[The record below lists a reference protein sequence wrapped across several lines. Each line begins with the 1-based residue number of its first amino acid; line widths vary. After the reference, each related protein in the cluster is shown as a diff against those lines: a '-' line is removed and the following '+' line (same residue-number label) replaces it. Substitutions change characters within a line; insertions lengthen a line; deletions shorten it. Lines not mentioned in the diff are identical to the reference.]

1 MQEVG
6 SVSVK
11 IVGDEQG
18 LQQAI
23 SRAQALLKEFG
34 VSADDAA
41 KKLGA
46 IATPAESLAKSI
58 SSLKGSSSGI
68 GAEFDK
74 ISTAA
79 AKISSSSA
87 GITTAAASISNMST
101 SATSMGHNMA
111 YAAESLTNVNEAI
124 SALHG
129 NAKNVDLSKVFEAK
143 NLDGV
148 IKKVSNITDNLKELK
163 AAADD
168 AGNSLSRIGLPP
180 DTIKDLRE
188 ASNSIKSISR
198 AVAKQASTALKF
210 TALDELK
217 KNYKVQASVK
227 WGDIGASVLE
237 SLKQNYKVQASLKWG
252 NVGSS
257 VLDALKRKYTVN
269 AEIKYTPGG
278 YALGSVLDRL
288 DKKYS
293 VNADVKLKGVSE
305 ISNALRNM
313 RSLKTEADKVSEAV
327 DKLNRGWF
335 RFPETKVSEPM
346 GFNLPAPGMPQP
358 QPPPAPT
365 GWLAHA
371 DAIEQAGR
379 RMEVLRD
386 RNRGLI
392 DGLRTAGIT
401 AMASTAPIVGLAVSA
416 VSTYSEFNYQ
426 LTRTASLFSKL
437 EPPGPVAD
445 DLKKITKEV
454 AALSKFTPS
463 EIIQGFEKLA
473 MAGMSAEGAMQSIA
487 PTVRLATIANE
498 DLVQTADRLTNMMA
512 SANMRTSQVADAV
525 NILGGVA
532 ASTNTNVSELAEAHR
547 VAGNVSSLAGAQ
559 FEDLTIALGLMANM
573 GIKGAEAGHGI
584 KLMFNYLTSGSKN
597 AKKAL
602 SEMNITSDL
611 VQREGLLGI
620 ISRLE
625 EYRGKLK
632 MAGGDTQLLD
642 DIFNAFS
649 SRAGPKVIAMFQQGS
664 ASMRKMTAE
673 VRRLKQENFA
683 EVFEK
688 RIMDEMKGSFDK
700 LAAATETFK
709 IDLGETLALGVKP
722 LIDGITGLIN
732 EFNNMNEPM
741 RAASQVA
748 LGLGVALSGVAFIAG
763 SASLAI
769 GAMIPAILAIGAAK
783 GATNLKESFDVLFS
797 SIKNVGQALTKNRSL
812 SAASNTSFLSM
823 SESIKS
829 SIGSMRNFVSA
840 AGGPSK
846 AMASIA
852 KSLVSATMQIGKYAA
867 FVSGVFVG
875 AMYATDKV
883 LESFGLK
890 AKESKSSFS
899 MLVDV
904 IAGSLKS
911 FGDLKATLYEVGRL
925 IQLNVSSIFKEFS
938 EEDLEKFLEDTRK
951 KADELRNGAEKAAKA
966 TGKVAGNAKDA
977 SNNLSKVDVSKL
989 REDISGV
996 DDSLKSII
1004 DLADDLGRQL
1014 EKMSAGPGIA
1024 PIIEI
1029 KHTLES
1035 DYQSLSD
1042 ALDKVQKAYAD
1053 AAKSINENTKLSEQQ
1068 KGAELASAGGMVAR
1082 AQDTKLIGEATA
1094 LGVAAAS
1101 ISKAL
1106 LDVPLY
1112 DFNDT
1117 LKESKNLLKQYNVSF
1132 DEVIKQMAKSVA
1144 QLTSALNREADKL
1157 RLGTAVRMLSSEFGG
1172 LITDIAQLRAEA
1184 GQRAEVVG
1192 GDVGSEHLA
1201 EAANKAGAMI
1211 EGEMLPAIRS
1221 LQLEAYETALGLKGV
1236 DKVLY
1241 DASSAIEQYSKAAN
1255 LYANAFPEL
1264 TYEIREYADQLK
1276 KAQQQLA
1283 AEKIVAS
1290 FNETSMGMYKFAIE
1304 SEKTRKHLET
1314 LGEAGKVAESRLAKM
1329 PKIETLGQ
1337 ALQGLVGKVFDS
1349 VMSSLKAEASQD
1361 VKTQAVEDIS
1371 DSIAGA
1377 ITGSFD
1383 AGKLGTAIFNVAMD
1397 ANKELRNSLLSILGF
1412 DVPKVEP
1419 VMPKDPRITDYDRAE
1434 ASLKMFKSSNL
1445 AASALEMVSSSA
1457 ENAAVALSN
1466 LTDNILKA
1474 GEDSFKRHIKG
1485 LGLMSDHREKVIS
1498 DPGYVEAVSGI
1509 EDALKETIS
1518 SPAISEEAVEALPVS
1533 APQAAMYIPGMPG
1546 LGSLMGMVAASVGD
1560 LGTAANDAATAT
1572 TDMADSVEKVA
1583 DTMASVP
1590 EKVSKFESALT
1601 GLFGWFKS
1609 LFSSGGSAAEKAAG
1623 AAVGGSDKI
1632 FNDAMSALDGIG
1644 EQAAGQD
1651 LAADVGMAGA
1661 SSAAGVATAAS
1672 ALGTALSAIGAGIVG
1687 AATAFFALSG
1697 PVQALIVGVAGL
1709 ALALV
1714 ALQAGAALMY
1724 YKFFEL
1730 SQQTESYK
1738 RFQAALEGATDRV
1751 VQALE
1756 PFWANLMP
1764 LAGLFSYTLDVLLPL
1779 AAGFA
1784 NTETIA
1790 RMLFEVF
1797 KVGAIIVAGAMI
1809 AIGHF
1814 ASMMIAGAVAVL
1826 NVFAGIVDVFS
1837 NMRHIDKMFYNMMLD
1852 ANAFL
1857 LEGLAD
1863 LIRVFFDLPTAIGNA
1878 LKAVSGVIIGGIG
1891 LVVLGIEFVLSSFYN
1906 AILEFAS
1913 KLLTFVKFV
1922 AGIAEAL
1929 NLAPEG
1935 TAEAVQKLINGISG
1949 ISYNLSDGLGM
1960 AIIEGAQ
1967 NAFQFDDLDGENPI
1981 SSYMEDV
1988 AAGLRDNKEDIPET
2002 GLGRS
2007 LRDLAGGIQDLSP
2020 DLSQMHE
2027 NFNDLLNLDY
2037 DEAKERGNFLADLKE
2052 TNKEFGEELTNVPQ
2066 GFKVAA
2072 ARFRAIAAE
2081 SMGAGPG
2088 RIAGDG
2094 NDIPTGTPGNNFY
2107 IDMLNVNSDRPMDLS
2122 EELEREARRR
2132 TLGVGGAVP
2141 YNDGINNGSGG

>member
-11 IVGDEQG
+11 IVGDEQD
-18 LQQAI
+18 LQASI
-23 SRAQALLKEFG
+23 KRA
-34 VSADDAA
+34 SAELNKLSVATENVA
-41 KKLGA
+41 SKLGKSAAGLYA
-46 IATPAESLAKSI
+46 IGR
-58 SSLKGSSSGI
+58 GSSSAAQGI
-68 GAEFDK
+68 NK
-74 ISTAA
+74 ISEALAELENKSSSIGSA
-79 AKISSSSA
+79 AKNISKIRGA
-87 GITTAAASISNMST
+87 AQQAYHGISPGISQPTTSPS
-101 SATSMGHNMA
+101 
-111 YAAESLTNVNEAI
+111 
-124 SALHG
+124 
-129 NAKNVDLSKVFEAK
+129 
-143 NLDGV
+143 
-148 IKKVSNITDNLKELK
+148 
-163 AAADD
+163 
-168 AGNSLSRIGLPP
+168 
-180 DTIKDLRE
+180 
-188 ASNSIKSISR
+188 
-198 AVAKQASTALKF
+198 
-210 TALDELK
+210 
-217 KNYKVQASVK
+217 
-227 WGDIGASVLE
+227 
-237 SLKQNYKVQASLKWG
+237 
-252 NVGSS
+252 
-257 VLDALKRKYTVN
+257 
-269 AEIKYTPGG
+269 
-278 YALGSVLDRL
+278 
-288 DKKYS
+288 
-293 VNADVKLKGVSE
+293 
-305 ISNALRNM
+305 
-313 RSLKTEADKVSEAV
+313 
-327 DKLNRGWF
+327 
-335 RFPETKVSEPM
+335 
-346 GFNLPAPGMPQP
+346 PQP
-358 QPPPAPT
+358 YPVPLPLPPAPA
-365 GWLAHA
+365 GWLSYA

-688 RIMDEMKGSFDK
+688 RIMDEMKGSLDK

-769 GAMIPAILAIGAAK
+769 GGMMPAILAIGAAK

-812 SAASNTSFLSM
+812 SAASNTSFSSM

-829 SIGSMRNFVSA
+829 SIGSMQNFVSA
-840 AGGPSK
+840 AGGPRK

-852 KSLVSATMQIGKYAA
+852 KSLVSATMQIAKYAA
-867 FVSGVFVG
+867 LVSGVFVG

-1042 ALDKVQKAYAD
+1042 ALDKVQKAYVD

-1068 KGAELASAGGMVAR
+1068 KRAELSAAGGMVAR
-1082 AQDTKLIGEATA
+1082 AQDAKLIGEATA

-1132 DEVIKQMAKSVA
+1132 DRVIEQMAKSVA

-1172 LITDIAQLRAEA
+1172 LVADIAQLRAEA
-1184 GQRAEVVG
+1184 GQRADIVG
-1192 GDVGSEHLA
+1192 GDEGSRYFA

-1255 LYANAFPEL
+1255 LYADAFPEL

-1276 KAQQQLA
+1276 EAQQQLA

-1290 FNETSMGMYKFAIE
+1290 FNETSMGMYEFAIE

-1314 LGEAGKVAESRLAKM
+1314 LGEAGKVAASRLAKM

-1349 VMSSLKAEASQD
+1349 VMSGLKAEASQD
-1361 VKTQAVEDIS
+1361 VKTQAVADIS

-1383 AGKLGTAIFNVAMD
+1383 AGKFGTAIFNVAMD

-1445 AASALEMVSSSA
+1445 AASALEMVRSSA

-1518 SPAISEEAVEALPVS
+1518 SPAISEEAAKALPAS

-1560 LGTAANDAATAT
+1560 LGTAAKDAATAT
-1572 TDMADSVEKVA
+1572 TDMASSVEKVA
-1583 DTMASVP
+1583 DIITSVP
-1590 EKVSKFESALT
+1590 EKVSKLESALT
-1601 GLFGWFKS
+1601 G
-1609 LFSSGGSAAEKAAG
+1609 A
-1623 AAVGGSDKI
+1623 
-1632 FNDAMSALDGIG
+1632 DGIG

-1651 LAADVGMAGA
+1651 LSAGLSSAGVALGVGLTAAGA
-1661 SSAAGVATAAS
+1661 SAVAIVSVLQTVFSAVQGAVSNLVSGIAQLIPEQRLSNAFSEAAP
-1672 ALGTALSAIGAGIVG
+1672 SAIMLGMALAYLG
-1687 AATAFFALSG
+1687 AA
-1697 PVQALIVGVAGL
+1697 VASV
-1709 ALALV
+1709 ALV
-1714 ALQAGAALMY
+1714 IAPIA
-1724 YKFFEL
+1724 
-1730 SQQTESYK
+1730 
-1738 RFQAALEGATDRV
+1738 
-1751 VQALE
+1751 
-1756 PFWANLMP
+1756 P
-1764 LAGLFSYTLDVLLPL
+1764 TL
-1779 AAGFA
+1779 
-1784 NTETIA
+1784 
-1790 RMLFEVF
+1790 
-1797 KVGAIIVAGAMI
+1797 
-1809 AIGHF
+1809 
-1814 ASMMIAGAVAVL
+1814 
-1826 NVFAGIVDVFS
+1826 
-1837 NMRHIDKMFYNMMLD
+1837 
-1852 ANAFL
+1852 
-1857 LEGLAD
+1857 
-1863 LIRVFFDLPTAIGNA
+1863 
-1878 LKAVSGVIIGGIG
+1878 IG
-1891 LVVLGIEFVLSSFYN
+1891 LVVATIPAAVALGVLTFAATLLSMAILGFVTGPLLMLTVAVMAIAGLFGIFAALIPETEAFQRAMSVVSHVVDKFVGVLSEGMLDPLMAF
-1906 AILEFAS
+1906 AGLFAAFMKALEP
-1913 KLLTFVKFV
+1913 LLNMFV
-1922 AGIAEAL
+1922 AGI
-1929 NLAPEG
+1929 NKLAPH
-1935 TAEAVQKLINGISG
+1935 LFN
-1949 ISYNLSDGLGM
+1949 M
-1960 AIIEGAQ
+1960 
-1967 NAFQFDDLDGENPI
+1967 
-1981 SSYMEDV
+1981 M
-1988 AAGLRDNKEDIPET
+1988 
-2002 GLGRS
+2002 
-2007 LRDLAGGIQDLSP
+2007 RDLAVAFLHLVEFSMHVGNALIDLAQVMGNWFIMPLVEATNMIVGAFLDGAAMMFDVISWMAKLPLVGNEEMAAAAAAGAETARGMKKSGESLVSEVQAVIGG
-2020 DLSQMHE
+2020 
-2027 NFNDLLNLDY
+2027 LDAFKATPSDFAELAKAR
-2037 DEAKERGNFLADLKE
+2037 DELAGLTYQQAIEDAMRLEKEIEDFGQKVG
-2052 TNKEFGEELTNVPQ
+2052 EFGEELTNVPQ
-2066 GFKVAA
+2066 GFKVVAS
-2072 ARFRAIAAE
+2072 RFKAITAGESPTALPTDTTAPVAVTPQQTFIVEQVNLTAE
-2081 SMGAGPG
+2081 NIEDFI
-2088 RIAGDG
+2088 RQ
-2094 NDIPTGTPGNNFY
+2094 
-2107 IDMLNVNSDRPMDLS
+2107 LLEQS
-2122 EELEREARRR
+2122 ERKGIRY
-2132 TLGVGGAVP
+2132 GGAVQARLGL
-2141 YNDGINNGSGG
+2141 DGGMGR